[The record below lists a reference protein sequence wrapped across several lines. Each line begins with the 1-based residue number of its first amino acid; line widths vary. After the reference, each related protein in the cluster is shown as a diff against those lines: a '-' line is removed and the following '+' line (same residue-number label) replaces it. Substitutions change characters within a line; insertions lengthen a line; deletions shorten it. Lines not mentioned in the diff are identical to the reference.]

1 MEGSVMI
8 CIRIYFLVTVVIV
21 ASSAFAV
28 SDELRL
34 ERKKGTK
41 YQPVVMNDVFVVEE
55 TQNCLR
61 YLVFDRQSRSP
72 EPRLANKTEGGD
84 EQCATYKKSS
94 DDERK
99 AILQKWRK
107 QSYSAKITLV
117 DGTSDEVYCISI
129 KYPLSSSAA
138 KYEAVQPW
146 QKPALLLRDGSELK
160 FSDVNSISLDPKTAN
175 AVLADKKGKT
185 RNVQYVIK
193 RRIHNGDLNGV
204 LIGITDKYTYYRMQ
218 INKIIMIELIK

>member
-8 CIRIYFLVTVVIV
+8 CKRIYFLVTVVIV
-21 ASSAFAV
+21 ASSVFAV
-28 SDELRL
+28 SDELKL

-41 YQPVVMNDVFVVEE
+41 YQPVVITDVFVLEE

-61 YLVFDRQSRSP
+61 YLSFNKAYQSP

-107 QSYSAKITLV
+107 QSYSAKVTLV

-129 KYPLSSSAA
+129 KYPLSSSTA

-146 QKPALLLRDGSELK
+146 QKPALLLRDGSEIN
-160 FSDVNSISLDPKTAN
+160 FSDVNSISMDPKAAN

-185 RNVQYVIK
+185 KNVQYVIK

-204 LIGITDKYTYYRMQ
+204 LIGVTEKFAYYRMQ
-218 INKIIMIELIK
+218 IDKIIMIEFIK

>member
-8 CIRIYFLVTVVIV
+8 CKRIYFLVTVVIV
-21 ASSAFAV
+21 VSSSIAI
-28 SDELRL
+28 SDELKL
-34 ERKKGTK
+34 ERKEGTK
-41 YQPVVMNDVFVVEE
+41 YKRVVIKDVFVVEE

-61 YLVFDRQSRSP
+61 YLVFNKQYQSP

-84 EQCATYKKSS
+84 EQCASYKKSS
-94 DDERK
+94 DNERK
-99 AILQKWRK
+99 AILWKWRK
-107 QSYSAKITLV
+107 QSYTAKVTLV
-117 DGTSDEVYCISI
+117 DGTSDEVYCTSI
-129 KYPLSSSAA
+129 KYPLSSSAS
-138 KYEAVQPW
+138 KYEAIQPW

-160 FSDVNSISLDPKTAN
+160 FSDVNSISLDPKTASATLRDRN
-175 AVLADKKGKT
+175 GKT

-218 INKIIMIELIK
+218 IDKIIMIELIK